1 MEKVS
6 PMWMEEKPISIEVE
20 KGRKSSLNNPII
32 MEELDRALRNS
43 KAGSVPGKDCSKR
56 IGAVQERVRVSTRH
70 SCEK

>member
-20 KGRKSSLNNPII
+20 KGRKSSLNDPII

-43 KAGSVPGKDCSKR
+43 KAGSFPGKDCSKR
-56 IGAVQERVRVSTRH
+56 IGAVRERVSTRH

>member
-20 KGRKSSLNNPII
+20 KGRKSSLNDPII

-43 KAGSVPGKDCSKR
+43 KAGSVPGRLFKKNR
-56 IGAVQERVRVSTRH
+56 RGAGTGTRVDETLV
-70 SCEK
+70 

>member
-20 KGRKSSLNNPII
+20 KGRKSSLNDPII
-32 MEELDRALRNS
+32 MEELNRALRNS
-43 KAGSVPGKDCSKR
+43 KAGSVPDKDCSKR
-56 IGAVQERVRVSTRH
+56 IGAVRERLRVSTKH